1 MFLPHVIA
9 RVFVLIRSQFNKP
22 AKDRLQAA
30 GENKL
35 TDLRP
40 NATNNADS
48 GSVSLADVLRLT
60 LSRFGSKRKIEE

>member
-9 RVFVLIRSQFNKP
+9 RVFVLIRSQLNKP

-30 GENKL
+30 GANKL

-40 NATNNADS
+40 NATNNDDY
-48 GSVSLADVLRLT
+48 GSVSSAD
-60 LSRFGSKRKIEE
+60 RFAADIEPFQFKA